1 MFYDEN
7 LINIWKCILLQF
19 LLLPDGKNIH
29 QHKKCLLPEEKNIYQ
44 HNKYLSESYAA
55 YAVGS
60 TSSNVKN
67 ILDFIT
73 LLHKYNGRY
82 MAFRW
87 KIDWFLYYQK
97 YLMLWFLLR
106 SFDKH
111 LYNFWYKTEKYRWQN
126 NTTCYKTVKHCFL

>member
-1 MFYDEN
+1 MLDKYLEMHTST
-7 LINIWKCILLQF
+7 ISVTSRREKHPPAQKMYISR
-19 LLLPDGKNIH
+19 G
-29 QHKKCLLPEEKNIYQ
+29 KNIYQ
-44 HNKYLSESYAA
+44 HNKYLSESYAV

-87 KIDWFLYYQK
+87 KIDWFL
-97 YLMLWFLLR
+97 
-106 SFDKH
+106 
-111 LYNFWYKTEKYRWQN
+111 
-126 NTTCYKTVKHCFL
+126 